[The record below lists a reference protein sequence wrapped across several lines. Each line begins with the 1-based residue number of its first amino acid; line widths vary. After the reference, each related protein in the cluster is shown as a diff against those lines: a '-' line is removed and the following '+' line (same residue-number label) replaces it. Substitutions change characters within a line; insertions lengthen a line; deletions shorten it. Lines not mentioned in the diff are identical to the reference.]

1 MNRLVIMIVG
11 IALSGIAYAGP
22 STYVEGGIIIGGEN
36 GKNGGGRQDGLEAA
50 GAYALSELW
59 YVGGA
64 LGRYTRELAGTG
76 GADLENNYL
85 NGNGGRFFSMTDN
98 AELFVEGGIWLGE
111 QKDNGNATNTNPRAI
126 EGKVGINGR
135 VTDAFS
141 LFGTFSLAAGDL
153 DTANN
158 DKLRDFIWSA
168 GGAYAF
174 TPKISLNVKV
184 IRGSNGVNGQSEVA
198 RLAFRWLFK

>member
-1 MNRLVIMIVG
+1 MSKLVIMIVG

-22 STYVEGGIIIGGEN
+22 STHVEGAIVIGGEN

-50 GAYALSELW
+50 GAYAFDELW

-64 LGRYTRELAGTG
+64 LGRYSRETG
-76 GADLENNYL
+76 GGDIDNTYL
-85 NGNGGRFFSMTDN
+85 NGNGGRFFPMTEKTD
-98 AELFVEGGIWLGE
+98 LFVEGGLWLGE
-111 QKDNGNATNTNPRAI
+111 QDNPNGVKNDPRAI

-135 VTDAFS
+135 ITDALS
-141 LFGTFSLAAGDL
+141 LFGTLSLAAGDL
-153 DTANN
+153 DTPNN

-184 IRGSNGVNGQSEVA
+184 VRGSNGVNGQSEVA

>member
-1 MNRLVIMIVG
+1 MNKLAIMIVG
-11 IALSGIAYAGP
+11 IALSGFAYAGP

-64 LGRYTRELAGTG
+64 LGRYTRELAGSG
-76 GADLENNYL
+76 GSDRENTYL
-85 NGNGGRFFSMTDN
+85 NANGGRFFSMTEKTD
-98 AELFVEGGIWLGE
+98 LFVEGGIWLGE
-111 QKDNGNATNTNPRAI
+111 EKDNGNGTNTDPRAI
-126 EGKVGINGR
+126 EGKVGLNGR

-141 LFGTFSLAAGDL
+141 LFGTFGLAAGDL

-174 TPKISLNVKV
+174 TPQISLNVKV
-184 IRGSNGVNGQSEVA
+184 VRGSNGVNGQSEVA